1 MAKKVVA
8 TLKTA
13 TGKDWAKVIKAV
25 KSPKTGA
32 YTFKEEMVPVD
43 KVQEFLAANNYT
55 YSILRKIPQQVP
67 CIGTFLVYNYF
78 PVLYR
83 F

>member
-8 TLKTA
+8 TLKTSS
-13 TGKDWAKVIKAV
+13 GKDWAKVIKAV

-43 KVQEFLAANNYT
+43 KVQEFLAA
-55 YSILRKIPQQVP
+55 K
-67 CIGTFLVYNYF
+67 
-78 PVLYR
+78 
-83 F
+83 

>member
-25 KSPKTGA
+25 KSEKTGA
-32 YTFKEEMVPVD
+32 YTFREEIVPADLVKET
-43 KVQEFLAANNYT
+43 LA
-55 YSILRKIPQQVP
+55 KK
-67 CIGTFLVYNYF
+67 
-78 PVLYR
+78 
-83 F
+83 

>member
-8 TLKTA
+8 TLKTS

-43 KVQEFLAANNYT
+43 KVQEYLAA
-55 YSILRKIPQQVP
+55 K
-67 CIGTFLVYNYF
+67 
-78 PVLYR
+78 
-83 F
+83 

>member
-25 KSPKTGA
+25 KSPKTGS
-32 YTFKEEMVPVD
+32 YSFKEEMVPVD
-43 KVQEFLAANNYT
+43 KIQD
-55 YSILRKIPQQVP
+55 
-67 CIGTFLVYNYF
+67 
-78 PVLYR
+78 VLNR
-83 F
+83 